1 MEFQEEM
8 SGRGESDVPSSDH
21 EDVFSDAESSSDP
34 GQESD
39 GSEKVTNSSES
50 PNSSPLK
57 LSNSPPS
64 SPVRHAR
71 KRPFYST
78 YRDDPSVPVS
88 MIYLFVVCT
97 LCEAFNLSMAAL
109 ILFQIP
115 RQTLHSWKKKRSCS
129 DQRERNDDEESNDGQ
144 DLSELNQSHGGF
156 EEEVLNP
163 NSNIRLEETVGG
175 RDISSSD
182 SDCDSESGGA
192 SSTPSSVVLSEG
204 VQDSEVNSST
214 VEDEFSEHSDHD
226 ESNDPFED
234 NLLYPGC
241 EKSKDVAILE
251 LMDIYLTNHLTKTS
265 LEQFLC
271 LYVSSLPSTHNMPP
285 SVYHLFNYVKKL
297 SIPIKEVQH
306 FYCRPK
312 LHSVESAVD
321 PCKEC

>member
-1 MEFQEEM
+1 
-8 SGRGESDVPSSDH
+8 
-21 EDVFSDAESSSDP
+21 
-34 GQESD
+34 
-39 GSEKVTNSSES
+39 
-50 PNSSPLK
+50 
-57 LSNSPPS
+57 
-64 SPVRHAR
+64 
-71 KRPFYST
+71 
-78 YRDDPSVPVS
+78 
-88 MIYLFVVCT
+88 
-97 LCEAFNLSMAAL
+97 MAAL

-129 DQRERNDDEESNDGQ
+129 DHRERNEDEESNGDGQDGQ
-144 DLSELNQSHGGF
+144 DLSELDQSHGGF

-163 NSNIRLEETVGG
+163 NSNIGREETVGG

-241 EKSKDVAILE
+241 EKSKDEAILE

-285 SVYHLFNYVKKL
+285 SVYHLFNYVKKYQYRSKRFSISIAVPNCTVLNLLLILVRNVNLLTLVVFMSYHLMIRLNIFL
-297 SIPIKEVQH
+297 SIEGW
-306 FYCRPK
+306 
-312 LHSVESAVD
+312 LM
-321 PCKEC
+321 